1 MMTRRAALFKK
12 MALKQKLYLTKQL
25 RTLSLVQDE
34 LSKNQAMKEQ
44 LQELLK
50 ADKATGH
57 ARSGMSLYS
66 ASWFNTQVRDQ
77 LLSISHRCEHLV
89 NEIFTLKRDIASA
102 EHKRS
107 RQEGKATELIAEA
120 QKFAQERADIQL
132 AELRRR

>member
-1 MMTRRAALFKK
+1 MSFA
-12 MALKQKLYLTKQL
+12 QG
-25 RTLSLVQDE
+25 QDWE
-34 LSKNQAMKEQ
+34 TAGWSKGRSGGRIGNESKNQALKEQ
-44 LQELLK
+44 LEELLK

-57 ARSGMSLYS
+57 ARSGMSLHS

-89 NEIFTLKRDIASA
+89 NEIFMLKRDIASA

-107 RQEGKATELIAEA
+107 RQESKATELIAEA

>member
-1 MMTRRAALFKK
+1 MTRRAALFKK
-12 MALKQKLYLTKQL
+12 MALTQKLHLTKQL
-25 RTLSLVQDE
+25 RALGLVRDE
-34 LSKNQAMKEQ
+34 LSKNRAMKAQ
-44 LQELLK
+44 LEELLE
-50 ADKATGH
+50 ADKATDH

-89 NEIFTLKRDIASA
+89 KEMVTLKKDIASA

-107 RQEGKATELIAEA
+107 RQEDKATELVAEA
-120 QKFAQERADIQL
+120 RKLAQDRADIQL

>member
-1 MMTRRAALFKK
+1 MTRRAALFQK

-25 RTLSLVQDE
+25 HALGIVRDE
-34 LSKNQAMKEQ
+34 LSKNRAIKAQ
-44 LQELLK
+44 LEELLE
-50 ADKATGH
+50 ADKATDH

-77 LLSISHRCEHLV
+77 LVSISLRCEHLV
-89 NEIFTLKRDIASA
+89 KEMVTLKKDIASA

-107 RQEGKATELIAEA
+107 RQEDKATELVAEA
-120 QKFAQERADIQL
+120 RKLAQDQADIQL